1 MAASKTGKVVVLYN
15 GRGSNPKIKQGG
27 KQIMAAKKGS
37 ARGRKTGAKAG
48 SGRAKAKPKARGR
61 RAGATRAA
69 APRAYEMNGSGR
81 SGRRGARRSG
91 ARHYR
96 PNPSGIFGTAQNL
109 VGQLFFGGLGAFAT
123 STASQLNPVQPAS
136 NLWASCLDV
145 LIALGVAW
153 AGGKVFPK
161 HRDTIRIGAFA
172 FVAGNI
178 VTRYAPTLQQ
188 QIVSLSPINRQLTA
202 GSNAGS
208 PIDDEIADVTEV
220 MGGPGFAD
228 VSEVGLSGGQYF

>member
-1 MAASKTGKVVVLYN
+1 MAASKEAGKVVVLYN
-15 GRGSNPKIKQGG
+15 GRGASPQVKQGG
-27 KQIMAAKKGS
+27 VSMAGKSKK
-37 ARGRKTGAKAG
+37 RGRK
-48 SGRAKAKPKARGR
+48 SGGKSAARSSNRAKPKARGR
-61 RAGATRAA
+61 RRS
-69 APRAYEMNGSGR
+69 APRGYEMSARPNGRGR
-81 SGRRGARRSG
+81 ARKTGR
-91 ARHYR
+91 RHYR
-96 PNPSGIFGTAQNL
+96 PNPGILGQASSL

-136 NLWASCLDV
+136 NLMASALDV

-188 QIVSLSPINRQLTA
+188 QIVSLSPVNRAAQQQLT
-202 GSNAGS
+202 AGS
-208 PIDDEIADVTEV
+208 PIDDTIADVTEV

-228 VSEVGLSGGQYF
+228 VNEVAMSGGQYM

>member
-1 MAASKTGKVVVLYN
+1 
-15 GRGSNPKIKQGG
+15 
-27 KQIMAAKKGS
+27 
-37 ARGRKTGAKAG
+37 
-48 SGRAKAKPKARGR
+48 
-61 RAGATRAA
+61 
-69 APRAYEMNGSGR
+69 
-81 SGRRGARRSG
+81 
-91 ARHYR
+91 
-96 PNPSGIFGTAQNL
+96 

-136 NLWASCLDV
+136 NLMASALDV

-188 QIVSLSPINRQLTA
+188 QIVSLSPVNRAAQQQL
-202 GSNAGS
+202 NAGN
-208 PIDDEIADVTEV
+208 PIDDSIADVTEI

-228 VSEVGLSGGQYF
+228 VNEVSVNGGQYM